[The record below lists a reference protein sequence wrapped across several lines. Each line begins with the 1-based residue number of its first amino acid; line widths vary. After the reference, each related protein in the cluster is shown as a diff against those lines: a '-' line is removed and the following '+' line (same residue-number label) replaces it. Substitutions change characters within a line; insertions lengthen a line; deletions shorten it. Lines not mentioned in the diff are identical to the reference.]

1 MKNKIGR
8 LAMAIN
14 DENIHDKDKKALK
27 HFLKGKEIWNEY
39 VKSHSEKVD
48 FYEVNFSNCVFNRL
62 RTS

>member
-1 MKNKIGR
+1 
-8 LAMAIN
+8 MAIN